1 MEYKVTKFFR
11 FSKSS
16 TPPNLF
22 LRPVELA
29 SILFCYGRLWVY
41 MGVYGCSWLF
51 MVVHC
56 CHGCLGCSCRSC
68 PFVVAM
74 DVCGCH
80 GRSGRSW
87 LFMAVHGCHGCSLPP
102 WLPWLLM
109 SFMPV
114 GGCNGCYVVHA
125 RSWLQWMVLAIPY
138 ILAVPHISSYFSPCA
153 ALVDTLLSIFRHGT
167 IHHHTVWDHRL
178 SQG

>member
-1 MEYKVTKFFR
+1 MTLLLEYKVTKFFR

-41 MGVYGCSWLF
+41 M
-51 MVVHC
+51 VVHC
-56 CHGCLGCSCRSC
+56 CLWLFIAAMVALAAHVVHARSWLPWMSCRSC

-102 WLPWLLM
+102 WLPW
-109 SFMPV
+109 
-114 GGCNGCYVVHA
+114 
-125 RSWLQWMVLAIPY
+125 MVLAIPY
-138 ILAVPHISSYFSPCA
+138 ILAVPQFPAISRP
-153 ALVDTLLSIFRHGT
+153 AL
-167 IHHHTVWDHRL
+167 RL
-178 SQG
+178 